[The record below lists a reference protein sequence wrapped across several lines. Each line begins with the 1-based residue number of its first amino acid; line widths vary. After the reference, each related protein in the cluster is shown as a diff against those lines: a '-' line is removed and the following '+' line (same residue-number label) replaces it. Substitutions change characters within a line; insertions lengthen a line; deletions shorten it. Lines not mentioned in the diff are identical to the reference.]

1 MALRCHQD
9 RQCQIVAKTEKHQ
22 WIGAVHNLLNQGYGV
37 EDIAIMVKA
46 DVRDVR
52 KEVNTLRSLGVLASM
67 FQPKGGE

>member
-1 MALRCHQD
+1 
-9 RQCQIVAKTEKHQ
+9 VAKIEKHQ
-22 WIGAVHNLLNQGYGV
+22 WIGAVHNLLKQGYGV

-52 KEVNTLRSLGVLASM
+52 NEVKTLRSLGVLANM